1 MSTECQLSVE
11 QQSGEVSRQAREGH
25 KGELINRRTLG
36 TVPEGVGKS
45 YQVSAAVPRD
55 RWRNPGLFEGCK

>member
-11 QQSGEVSRQAREGH
+11 EQRVEDSRQAREGH
-25 KGELINRRTLG
+25 KGELMNRRTLG
-36 TVPEGVGKS
+36 TVPKGVGKS

-55 RWRNPGLFEGCK
+55 AWWNPSLFEGSK